1 MPAIPLRTPS
11 PSRTL
16 STSSPNPLPE
26 ILHTP
31 SGLAIIEIQGTL
43 HLPSSSSTDT
53 HPVATARIGRLDFP
67 LLEKQHPPEKGVSDA
82 WMKSVHLYIG
92 QHQRMTG
99 EVKKLAKPLAIIRK
113 SNSNVTP
120 QDSSVASA
128 NVEELEMVDIIRYK
142 LVFSHR
148 PEPVGVEQ

>member
-11 PSRTL
+11 PSRSL

-43 HLPSSSSTDT
+43 HLPSLTDT
-53 HPVATARIGRLDFP
+53 HPVGTTRIGRLVFP
-67 LLEKQHPPEKGVSDA
+67 LLEKQHPQEKPVSDA

-99 EVKKLAKPLAIIRK
+99 EAKKLAKPLAIIRK
-113 SNSNVTP
+113 SSSNGTP
-120 QDSSVASA
+120 QDSTVASA
-128 NVEELEMVDIIRYK
+128 DIEELEIVEIIRYK
-142 LVFSHR
+142 LVFSQR
-148 PEPVGVEQ
+148 PEPVGIEE